1 MTNLRPCVYNDHHF
15 AIVFTSLSSS
25 SKMSQNDHASV
36 QHRISFDRE
45 ASSPAAVT
53 EGPQNGYFNDQLTR
67 DLLGLEKEEV
77 LLNSGTYGAKEPGHH
92 PVEFALLRQ
101 GDFEK

>member
-1 MTNLRPCVYNDHHF
+1 MTNLWPRVYNDHNL
-15 AIVFTSLSSS
+15 AITFTSLSSS
-25 SKMSQNDHASV
+25 SKMLQNDHASI
-36 QHRISFDRE
+36 QHRISFDCE

-53 EGPQNGYFNDQLTR
+53 EGPQKGYFNDQLTR

-77 LLNSGTYGAKEPGHH
+77 LLNSGTYGVKEPGRH